1 MASPGALVEIFSR
14 EVKIKGIQSAEIASK
29 FCNIKLKEDKNEK
42 NGS

>member
-1 MASPGALVEIFSR
+1 MAGPGALIEIFSR

-29 FCNIKLKEDKNEK
+29 FYIIKLREDKNEK